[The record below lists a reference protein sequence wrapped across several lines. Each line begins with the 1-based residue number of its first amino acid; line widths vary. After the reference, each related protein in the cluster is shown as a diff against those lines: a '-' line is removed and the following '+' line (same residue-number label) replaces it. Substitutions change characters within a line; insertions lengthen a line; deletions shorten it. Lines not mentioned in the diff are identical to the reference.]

1 MMKRD
6 LTSFYEKLDTHL
18 PELLIGCGIVLRLKY
33 WFENR
38 ALWLDEAYLGIHTM
52 VQTWKEIL
60 LNRQMALDM
69 PVPPM
74 GFMLMEKIFGAL
86 SGYQEMALRLFPLIC
101 GITAMFLFF
110 ILARKILSWRA
121 MLLALALMVFNNF
134 CIDYAVELKQ
144 YSTDLMF
151 FLGLSLLFVF
161 RTDEDYAIRLK
172 DAPFFAIAGVVAVTF
187 SHPSV
192 FILAAFGLVQQTTL
206 LFKGKIDEAKIG
218 IACGFCWAVMFFAWQ
233 TISYQRM
240 SHDAELLASVL
251 TPGYMM
257 NVPLWSWEGLAWYGN
272 KIVNIISRVAGLTP
286 FWMAVL
292 LLAVG
297 AAGLH
302 RRNPKAFWI
311 LFLPLLFALIAAGFK
326 KYLLGDRF
334 SLFMI
339 PSILITVA
347 YGLDWLCE
355 RLGKKG
361 AILFALISVVFL
373 AGALPQ
379 TWGYFV
385 HGRPKE
391 ESREHVQY
399 LQSNFQTADVLIVN
413 ESGYFALFFYLARDG
428 AFQMAKFFSIT
439 DGVDPASAGLP
450 KRILMAVA
458 QPEYDRRGFFHGFK
472 DYGAAQEVTL
482 ETTLDFEHAQRI
494 WFFGSHM
501 KGSEDF
507 ILEFFQRKGQVP
519 AVFLQSPGSVLMR
532 FDLKENGA
540 RSTAWKG

>member
-1 MMKRD
+1 MYR
-6 LTSFYEKLDTHL
+6 LC
-18 PELLIGCGIVLRLKY
+18 CGIEAVL
-33 WFENR
+33 
-38 ALWLDEAYLGIHTM
+38 DGPD
-52 VQTWKEIL
+52 V
-60 LNRQMALDM
+60 
-69 PVPPM
+69 
-74 GFMLMEKIFGAL
+74 
-86 SGYQEMALRLFPLIC
+86 
-101 GITAMFLFF
+101 
-110 ILARKILSWRA
+110 
-121 MLLALALMVFNNF
+121 
-134 CIDYAVELKQ
+134 
-144 YSTDLMF
+144 

-172 DAPFFAIAGVVAVTF
+172 DAPLFAIAGVVAVTF

-218 IACGFCWAVMFFAWQ
+218 VLCGFFWAAAFLSWQ
-233 TISYQRM
+233 LVSYQGM
-240 SHDAELLASVL
+240 SRDSELLASVL

-292 LLAVG
+292 MLAVG
-297 AAGLH
+297 AAGLY
-302 RRNPKAFWI
+302 RRNLKVFPI
-311 LFLPLLFALIAAGFK
+311 LFLPLLFALIGAGFK

-334 SLFMI
+334 SLFMV
-339 PSILITVA
+339 PSILIAVV
-347 YGLDWLCE
+347 YGLDWLCA
-355 RLGKKG
+355 RMGKRG
-361 AILFALISVVFL
+361 TVLFGLIAAIFL

-391 ESREHVQY
+391 ESREQVHY
-399 LQSNFQTADVLIVN
+399 LQSNFQPADALIVN

-458 QPEYDRRGFFHGFK
+458 HPEYDRRGFFHGFK
-472 DYGAAQEVTL
+472 DYGEAQEVTW
-482 ETTLDFEHAQRI
+482 ETTLDFDHAQRI

-532 FDLKENGA
+532 FDMD
-540 RSTAWKG
+540 